1 MELTIKL
8 FGNLCLLLWVL
19 PIISCTDITVFK
31 FTNQTTL
38 DTNKELSYATLKSEP
53 AHPLLEGSFTICGS
67 MYLAYLRGHQTF
79 FSMRRSQSKNLW
91 FSLMVY
97 DSLFDGGHQI
107 ALCNS
112 SGSTMNDGE
121 EKKVILRFH
130 DWFHACVSV
139 DSFTGRIRAVV
150 NGILTHDSYNE
161 GAQSNIPIEFKGALR
176 LGLTEKQFGKSEVSK
191 EQSSSPV
198 TNVNIFSG
206 LLNLSDMIDV
216 TASGKCT
223 QGTLLNWGEMRWTFK
238 GRVSDE
244 LAKDFCR
251 SNPFS
256 DTFIFPTPFS
266 SWRDCINFCPK
277 VEGKG
282 RVPFVKSVNES
293 RLLMDHFYQASL
305 ANKLPVADIWNSTSF
320 AVFSSFS
327 LHTESR
333 FVDFYSNS
341 TLEPEL
347 WFPGQPN
354 GGKEAPL
361 ALWFPGLDRYLLWD
375 YAPIPGICICQFHN
389 SPKLTLRGVC
399 EQSDID
405 EMFVLK
411 YSNGDV
417 VFKGLRNTDLE
428 KDKDSFS
435 ARYQRNLVMQNKTSN
450 ANPYPLGKIW
460 WRIVDDS
467 KSCNDGKINE
477 TVPLKLTGCPDGYF
491 TCDNGDCVSM
501 EKRCDQV
508 LNCGDE
514 TDEVDCNILVLRTS
528 YRKMSPPSKVGLE
541 EGREVV
547 IPPEVTISMS
557 LLDIAAIKEP
567 ENEIDLKFRV
577 EFRWF
582 EFRAFFHD
590 LKKISARNALDSEDV
605 ERLWIPNLVYRNNKD
620 NDDTRGEIGKS
631 DLKIIR
637 IGNFTRSSLNVVDE
651 IEIFKGSENP
661 IVMVQSYTKTFK
673 CRYELMVFP
682 FDTQVIHTKRCRKCW
697 FPSYSNFLFCPYS
710 GPLLIAGPH
719 YCDPRLDCNFK
730 HFRCVKSF
738 WV

>member
-1 MELTIKL
+1 MSEEKELTMKL
-8 FGNLCLLLWVL
+8 FGTVNHCLVWVL
-19 PIISCTDITVFK
+19 PFISCSDITVLK

-53 AHPLLEGSFTICGS
+53 AQPLLEGSFTICGS
-67 MYLAYLRGHQTF
+67 MYLAYLRGQQTF

-91 FSLMVY
+91 FSLVVY
-97 DSLFDGGHQI
+97 GSLFDGGHQI

-176 LGLTEKQFGKSEVSK
+176 LGLTEMQFGKSEVSK

-223 QGTLLNWGEMRWTFK
+223 HGTLLNWGEMRWTFK

-256 DTFIFPTPFS
+256 DTFIFPTPFP
-266 SWRDCINFCPK
+266 SWRDCIHFCPK

-282 RVPFVKSVNES
+282 RVPFVKDVNES

-320 AVFSSFS
+320 AVFSSYS

-354 GGKEAPL
+354 GGKEAPI
-361 ALWFPGLDRYLLWD
+361 AAWFPGLDKYLLLD
-375 YAPIPGICICQFHN
+375 NGPIPG
-389 SPKLTLRGVC
+389 
-399 EQSDID
+399 
-405 EMFVLK
+405 
-411 YSNGDV
+411 
-417 VFKGLRNTDLE
+417 
-428 KDKDSFS
+428 
-435 ARYQRNLVMQNKTSN
+435 N

-460 WRIVDDS
+460 WRIADDS

-673 CRYELMVFP
+673 CRYELIVFP
-682 FDTQVIHTKRCRKCW
+682 FDTQVIHTKR
-697 FPSYSNFLFCPYS
+697 
-710 GPLLIAGPH
+710 
-719 YCDPRLDCNFK
+719 
-730 HFRCVKSF
+730 
-738 WV
+738 